1 MFNNN
6 PVKFF
11 RKQFHKRQ
19 CLHLGCSLQR
29 NWGSQVEK
37 KKNKTQKISSDS
49 IKYRSGQAMDQRMW

>member
-19 CLHLGCSLQR
+19 CLHLGCSFKGIGEARLK
-29 NWGSQVEK
+29 K